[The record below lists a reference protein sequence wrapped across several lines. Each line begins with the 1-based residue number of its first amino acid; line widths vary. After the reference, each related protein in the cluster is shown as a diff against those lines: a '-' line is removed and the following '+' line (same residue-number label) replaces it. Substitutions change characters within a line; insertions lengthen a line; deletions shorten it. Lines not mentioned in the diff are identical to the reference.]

1 MKLLLPNPKALMVMN
16 RNPDYFRSVVMKRLW
31 YLSLLLMI
39 VVLPFTSHAQNM
51 LTLED
56 AIAVALENNF
66 EIRLAKTDSSRLGLD
81 YSYRNVV
88 FLPRINATLGN
99 NWTNN
104 NQNQEFSDGTN
115 RKGDVKTGNLNAGVT
130 LDWTLFDG
138 LKMFTLK
145 KKAEEYANL
154 GQLELKNQVINTVAS
169 VIETYYVI
177 VRQKQQLKAIEEQM
191 SINQTRVDLS
201 KRKLEV
207 GLGTKP
213 EYLQSQID
221 LNAQKSA
228 KLEQETYIRELKR
241 RLNQLINPLPD
252 DQENQITTD
261 YVVSDS
267 IPIDNQI
274 SLEEIQLNLEENNPG
289 LQVSRKNLEIADLT
303 VKEFKADQYP
313 VIEFNSAYNF
323 RRSTNDIA
331 LNPFLP
337 LFNQNKGFSY
347 GFSASIPILN
357 YRNTNRLIKHAELD
371 LQYQSISYAS
381 ERSRLK
387 LNVVNAYN
395 LFQLQ
400 LETLALEEA
409 NILLAKE
416 NVAITLETYQLG
428 STTFIQLRE
437 AEKSLDDAYN
447 RLINARYNAK
457 LAETELLK
465 LKGELVY

>member
-1 MKLLLPNPKALMVMN
+1 MN
-16 RNPDYFRSVVMKRLW
+16 RIIHNHLYQSMRCLI
-31 YLSLLLMI
+31 LSGLL
-39 VVLPFTSHAQNM
+39 VLTSSAYAQNV
-51 LTLED
+51 LTLDD
-56 AIAVALENNF
+56 AIAVALENNYD
-66 EIRLAKTDSSRLGLD
+66 IRLAQSDSTRLGLD
-81 YSYRNVV
+81 YTYRNVV

-104 NQNQEFSDGTN
+104 HQTQEFSDGTD
-115 RKGDVKTGNLNAGVT
+115 RQGDVKTGNLNAAVT

-145 KKAEEYANL
+145 QKAEEYAKL
-154 GQLELKNQVINTVAS
+154 GVLTLKQQVINTVAD
-169 VIETYYVI
+169 VIEVYYLI

-191 SINQTRVDLS
+191 DINQTRVDLS

-228 KLEQETYIRELKR
+228 RLQQETYIRELKL
-241 RLNQLINPLPD
+241 RLNELINPSPD
-252 DQENQITTD
+252 GQINQLTTN
-261 YVVSDS
+261 YEVSDS
-267 IPIDNQI
+267 IPVN
-274 SLEEIQLNLEENNPG
+274 SLLTLEEIQQNLESTNPG
-289 LQVSRKNLEIADLT
+289 LQVTKKNLEIAGLS

-337 LFNQNKGFSY
+337 IFSQNNGLSY
-347 GFSASIPILN
+347 GFSATIPILN
-357 YRNTNRLIKHAELD
+357 YRNTNRLIKHAELE
-371 LQYQSISYAS
+371 LQYQTLSYAS
-381 ERSRLK
+381 ERSRLNI
-387 LNVVNAYN
+387 NVVNAFN

-400 LETLALEEA
+400 LATLELEEE
-409 NILLAKE
+409 NILLARE
-416 NVAITLETYQLG
+416 NVNITLETYRLG
-428 STTFIQLRE
+428 SSTFIQLRE
-437 AEKSLDDAYN
+437 AEKSLSDAYD

-457 LAETELLK
+457 LAETELLRM
-465 LKGELVY
+465 KGELVY

>member
-1 MKLLLPNPKALMVMN
+1 MN
-16 RNPDYFRSVVMKRLW
+16 RILEYFVIEKMDRLIVICLCSLF
-31 YLSLLLMI
+31 LSL
-39 VVLPFTSHAQNM
+39 PFIGSAQKI

-56 AIAVALENNF
+56 AIAVALENNYD
-66 EIRLAKTDSSRLGLD
+66 IRLAKSDSARLGLD
-81 YSYRNVV
+81 YTYRNVV

-104 NQNQEFSDGTN
+104 NQIQEFSDGTD
-115 RKGDVKTGNLNAGVT
+115 RQGDVKTGNINAGVT

-138 LKMFTLK
+138 MKMFTLK
-145 KKAEEYANL
+145 KKAEEYAKL
-154 GQLELKNQVINTVAS
+154 GQLELKNQVINTVAQ
-169 VIETYYVI
+169 VIEMYYII
-177 VRQKQQLKAIEEQM
+177 VRQKQQLVAIEEQM

-207 GLGTKP
+207 GMGTKP

-228 KLEQETYIRELKR
+228 KMQQETYIRELKL
-241 RLNQLINPLPD
+241 RLNQLINPTPEG
-252 DQENQITTD
+252 QENQITTN

-267 IPIDNQI
+267 IPINNQL
-274 SLEEIQLNLEENNPG
+274 SLEDIQDNLEESNPA
-289 LQVSRKNLEIADLT
+289 LQLSRKNLDIAGLS
-303 VKEFKADQYP
+303 VKEIKADQYP

-323 RRSTNDIA
+323 RRSSNDIA

-337 LFNQNKGFSY
+337 LINQNKGVTY
-347 GFSASIPILN
+347 GFSATMPILN

-371 LQYQSISYAS
+371 LQYQSLSYAS
-381 ERSRLK
+381 ERSRLQV
-387 LNVVNAYN
+387 NVVNAFN

-400 LETLALEEA
+400 LELLALEEA
-409 NILLAKE
+409 NILLARE
-416 NVAITLETYQLG
+416 NVDITLETYRLG
-428 STTFIQLRE
+428 STTFIELRE
-437 AEKSLDDAYN
+437 AEKSLNDAYD

-457 LAETELLK
+457 LAETELMR